1 MSSNTSQRLAALS
14 DEQKQLLAQ
23 RLSRQRSRRSS
34 TIPRRAQTT
43 AQLPLSFAQQRF
55 WLLNQLGATNTAY
68 NCYEL
73 HRLSGPLDIAVLG
86 RSLSEI
92 ARRHEG
98 LRATFVVE
106 DGVPQQRIHP
116 PLGVPLQVD
125 DLRALPDA
133 EREAQRRLQL
143 GAEAQRPWDLAN
155 GPLIRARVWRL
166 GDEDHQLLV
175 IMHHIV
181 SDGWSLGVL
190 IDELARLYHAFSQ
203 GKPSPLPELPIQY
216 GDFAVWQREW
226 ATGDDFDRQIAYWKG
241 AMRQPPVLQLPA
253 IRTGQPASTKGTHKR
268 FFIEPAMMR
277 DLRTLCQAEGITV
290 FMALL
295 SLFAVLLS
303 RYSGQDDVVIGT
315 PVANR
320 DRPELEH
327 LIGCFMNPLPIR
339 NDLGGNPTFRT
350 LLRRVR
356 TNALATFAN
365 QNVPFDVLVRA
376 VGASRDSTNTPLF
389 QVMFLLQN
397 FGVRSLQMSAQ
408 GLGTRTV
415 ASMDEMAIPA
425 DYEVPGDLTYPV
437 ALEALEVGPMLAAS
451 IEYAPEYAPI
461 FSRFPG
467 HMRTLM
473 AALVSN
479 PDTRIG
485 EAPWLTAEESGRL
498 LVEWNH
504 EVLPAD
510 GVCVHELFEREAASR
525 PAAPAVIFNEARI
538 SYGELNARADAL
550 ASRLR
555 AAGAG
560 ADVPVGILLDRSIEM
575 VVAVLAVM
583 KSGGCYVPL
592 DSAYP
597 ADRLRFIM
605 EDAALRV
612 LISTRATLER
622 IPELLAD
629 AAATRCHLEFIDEE
643 PSASAASDTPPEPVQ
658 VDAARL
664 AYIIYTS
671 GSTGRP
677 KGTMVTHASLA
688 GAYRAWEREY
698 ELRSLKAH
706 LQMASLSFDVF
717 SGDLARALCS
727 GAALVIAP
735 QELLFEPARL
745 LALIEREQVDAA
757 EFVPVV
763 LRDLVRHL
771 ETSGQTLAGLRL
783 LAAGSDSWYNQEY
796 TRLVEL
802 CGPETRVV
810 NSYGLTE
817 ATIDSTYFDGN
828 DSELAVDGLVP
839 LGRAFPGTEVLL
851 LDSRMQLV
859 PVGVPAEIMIGGAGL
874 ARGYLNRPDLTAE
887 RFIPHPFSTTAG
899 ARLYR
904 TGDLGRYLPDG
915 TLELLGRTDQQVKLR
930 GFRIELAEVESV
942 LGSHSTI
949 DSAVALV
956 REDSPGDRRLVAYV
970 VAAPGA
976 TVNASE
982 LRRFAR
988 ETVPDYMVP
997 SSIVVMPAFPLTPN
1011 GKVDRL
1017 ALPAPDGERQSE
1029 EAFVAPRTEIERRLA
1044 TIWSGV
1050 LRVDQVG
1057 LNDNFFDLGGHSL
1070 LIVQLHARVVSGLD
1084 RPDLTVVDLFRFPT
1098 VAALAQHL
1106 SVKKDPARAEFAS
1119 ARQRAQRNRSA
1130 VRRPRQGAVLG
1141 PTKDAGE

>member
-1 MSSNTSQRLAALS
+1 MSTSTSQRLAALS

-23 RLSRQRSRRSS
+23 RLSRQRSRRST
-34 TIPRRAQTT
+34 TIPRRAQNGEP
-43 AQLPLSFAQQRF
+43 LPLSFAQQRF
-55 WLLNQLGATNTAY
+55 WLLHQLGATNTAY

-73 HRLSGPLDIAVLG
+73 HRLSGPLDLDVLA
-86 RSLSEI
+86 RSLNEI
-92 ARRHEG
+92 ARRHDG
-98 LRATFVVE
+98 LRATFVVD
-106 DGVPQQRIHP
+106 DGVPQQRIHA

-133 EREAQRRLQL
+133 ERETQRKLQL
-143 GAEAQRPWDLAN
+143 GAEAQRPWDMAN
-155 GPLIRARVWRL
+155 GPLLRARVWRL

-216 GDFAVWQREW
+216 SDFAVWQRDW
-226 ATGDDFDRQIAYWKG
+226 ARSDDFERQIAYWKN

-268 FFIEPAMMR
+268 FFLAPELMR

-295 SLFAVLLS
+295 ASFAVLLS

-376 VGASRDSTNTPLF
+376 VGASRDSSNTPLF

-415 ASMDEMAIPA
+415 ASMDEMKVPD

-467 HMRTLM
+467 HMRTLLG
-473 AALVSN
+473 ALVRN
-479 PDTRIG
+479 PEIRIG
-485 EAPWLTAEESGRL
+485 EAPWLTAAETERL

-504 EVLPAD
+504 EPLPAPSA
-510 GVCVHELFEREAASR
+510 CVHELFEREAAR
-525 PAAPAVIFNEARI
+525 QPDAAAVIFNEARI
-538 SYGELNARADAL
+538 SYGELNARAEAL
-550 ASRLR
+550 ASRLA
-555 AAGAG
+555 AAGASV
-560 ADVPVGILLDRSIEM
+560 DVPVGILLDRSIEM

-592 DSAYP
+592 DAAYP
-597 ADRLRFIM
+597 PDRLRFIM
-605 EDAALRV
+605 QDAAIRV
-612 LISTRATLER
+612 LISTHATLER

-629 AAATRCHLEFIDEE
+629 AAATNCHLEFIDDEG
-643 PSASAASDTPPEPVQ
+643 STAAPAARRGPRRA
-658 VDAARL
+658 DAARL

-688 GAYRAWEREY
+688 GAYHAWEREY

-717 SGDLARALCS
+717 SGDLVRALCS
-727 GAALVIAP
+727 GAALVVAP

-745 LALIEREQVDAA
+745 HALIEREQVDAA

-771 ETSGQTLAGLRL
+771 ETTGQTLSRLRL

-796 TRLVEL
+796 ARLVEL

-817 ATIDSTYFDGN
+817 ATIDSTYFDGGG
-828 DSELAVDGLVP
+828 DELAADGLVP

-851 LDSRMQLV
+851 LDGRMQLV
-859 PVGVPAEIMIGGAGL
+859 PIGVPAEVMIGGAGL

-887 RFIPHPFSTTAG
+887 RFVPHPFSPIPG

-904 TGDLGRYLPDG
+904 SGDLGRYLPDG

-942 LGSHSTI
+942 LAAHPTI
-949 DSAVALV
+949 DAAVALV
-956 REDSPGDRRLVAYV
+956 REDVPGDRRLVAYL
-970 VAAPGA
+970 VAAPGM
-976 TVNASE
+976 TVNAAE

-997 SSIVVMPAFPLTPN
+997 SSIVVLPALPLTPN

-1029 EAFVAPRTEIERRLA
+1029 EAFVAPRTEIERQLA

-1070 LIVQLHARVVSGLD
+1070 LIVQLHARVVNGLQ

-1106 SVKKDPARAEFAS
+1106 TAKRDPAGAEFAS
-1119 ARQRAQRNRSA
+1119 ARRRAERHRGA
-1130 VRRPRQGAVLG
+1130 VRRPRQGADLR